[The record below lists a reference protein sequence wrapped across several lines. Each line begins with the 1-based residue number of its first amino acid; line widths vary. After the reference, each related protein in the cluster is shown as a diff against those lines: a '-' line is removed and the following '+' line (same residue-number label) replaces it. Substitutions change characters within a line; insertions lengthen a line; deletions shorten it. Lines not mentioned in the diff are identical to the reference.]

1 MAQHLLRDLDTRE
14 GTCLSQLRLTNRPP
28 NQTLHWTFDSWDA
41 GQTQNANLL
50 WMMFGL

>member
-28 NQTLHWTFDSWDA
+28 KQTLHCTFDSGDES
-41 GQTQNANLL
+41 QRPKANLL
-50 WMMFGL
+50 WMMAGL